1 MSILDKFRLLCP
13 ATVEETI
20 GENSFTFYQCSPR
33 MLATTAHLVAH
44 LAGGVSVLF
53 SDKNGDTGTT
63 IQDYRDPETG
73 EEGQTTMINAI
84 DPQLANDRAERRSQ
98 AIKSLVTGLLQDDH
112 RKALLGMIA
121 NSLRDDFPRKDKSA
135 IAEGIDM
142 LDEMDLGHF
151 LQFFMGMMKAN
162 AGVFGE
168 LGKTVVD
175 RMQKATAAAVGA
187 DDDYETEIS
196 ESEVQETDG

>member
-20 GENSFTFYQCSPR
+20 DDNPFTFYQCSPR

-53 SDKNGDTGTT
+53 TDKGSDTGTT
-63 IQDYRDPETG
+63 IQDFRDPETG
-73 EEGQTTMINAI
+73 EEGQTTLINAL

-98 AIKSLVTGLLQDDH
+98 AIKSLVTGMLQDDH
-112 RKALLGMIA
+112 RKALLGMIT
-121 NSLRDDFPRKDKSA
+121 NSLRDDFDRKDKKA

-142 LDEMDLGHF
+142 LDEMDMGYF
-151 LQFFMGMMKAN
+151 LKFFMGMMRAN
-162 AGVFGE
+162 AAVFGE

-175 RMQKATAAAVGA
+175 RLHQATKAAVGG
-187 DDDYETEIS
+187 DEEEINQLS
-196 ESEVQETDG
+196 EALETDG